1 MKNAH
6 TGSAAYV
13 VASFLTS
20 EDHAAYSV
28 PSGAMSAAG
37 KLFTRNTVLEGG
49 MMSASGATS
58 TGVLQVTPPSP
69 DFAIQMP
76 LNVAKRVEPSQ
87 KTYTAASDPTTTRDP
102 WS

>member
-1 MKNAH
+1 MKNAQ
-6 TGSAAYV
+6 TGSALYV
-13 VASFLTS
+13 VASFFTS

-37 KLFTRNTVLEGG
+37 KLFTRNTVLKGG
-49 MMSASGATS
+49 MMSARGATW
-58 TGVLQVTPPSP
+58 TGLLQATPPSP

-76 LNVAKRVEPSQ
+76 LNVARRVEPSQ
-87 KTYTAASDPTTTRDP
+87 RTYTVPSEPTTTRDP